1 MLAGIDAIL
10 AFPMLLPDWSPT
22 GRLRE
27 SYNLLLSILQQGCGL
42 HYLIEMST
50 TNKSFQDQYIMYVL
64 SKGYYSKHGLFRLL
78 PPCLPYFKG
87 TSATACFETQ
97 EIYCEIGIVNYL
109 VKGPISFC
117 VLW

>member
-1 MLAGIDAIL
+1 
-10 AFPMLLPDWSPT
+10 
-22 GRLRE
+22 
-27 SYNLLLSILQQGCGL
+27 
-42 HYLIEMST
+42 
-50 TNKSFQDQYIMYVL
+50 MYVL

-109 VKGPISFC
+109 VKGPILRAVVILKVIDFDF
-117 VLW
+117 W